1 MMRCIIYLQHR
12 CLFKNELVVIT
23 WSYRGVVQEE
33 SAVLGRQLE
42 LRGKLKPW
50 GGTGFVHISGNSEE
64 NVSNPPINGK
74 QNLFE

>member
-1 MMRCIIYLQHR
+1 MTGRIYLPHV
-12 CLFKNELVVIT
+12 CSEFVVIT

-33 SAVLGRQLE
+33 SAVLGQQLE

-74 QNLFE
+74 TERV